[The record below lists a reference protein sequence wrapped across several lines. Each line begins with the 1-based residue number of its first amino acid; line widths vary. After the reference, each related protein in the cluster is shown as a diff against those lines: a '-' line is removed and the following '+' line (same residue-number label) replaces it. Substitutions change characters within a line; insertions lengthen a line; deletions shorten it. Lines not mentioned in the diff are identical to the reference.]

1 DDLRIEQV
9 LSCRFELPVSCPQQ
23 WNAENPYLYQLLL
36 SLYDG
41 AGNLLGVV
49 PQRVGFREIA
59 VRDGL
64 MYVNGRYLKLH
75 GVNRHDHDHRKGR
88 AVDMARVERDIVL
101 MKQHNINSVRTAHY
115 PNDPRFYELCDLYGL
130 FVMAETDLE
139 SHGFANVGDLSR
151 ITDD

>member
-1 DDLRIEQV
+1 
-9 LSCRFELPVSCPQQ
+9 
-23 WNAENPYLYQLLL
+23 
-36 SLYDG
+36 
-41 AGNLLGVV
+41 
-49 PQRVGFREIA
+49 
-59 VRDGL
+59 

-88 AVDMARVERDIVL
+88 AVDMARVELDIVL

-151 ITDD
+151 ITDDPRWEQAYVERIERHVAAQKTTRRSSSGRWATSPATAATFAPWPGAARRSIRPV